1 MLKDAAAED
10 AALQAGCEVPQALR
24 PWLGFAAGC
33 VTQFNVSSF
42 PLPAKASEGCLGGTW
57 GLGWCPGVAGLW
69 DAAVG
74 GITVLPSAGALPD
87 AEMSS
92 QNGDSNSK

>member
-42 PLPAKASEGCLGGTW
+42 PLPAKASEGCFEGHLGARLVPG
-57 GLGWCPGVAGLW
+57 GRRALGCSCGR
-69 DAAVG
+69 DH
-74 GITVLPSAGALPD
+74 GA
-87 AEMSS
+87 S
-92 QNGDSNSK
+92 QRRSFT